1 MKVDNRS
8 WHLILNWTVSEQSYQ
23 WNWFKFNPFKVFSLI
38 WMNDVIY
45 VIFIIKLCEK
55 SLFCPYF
62 PLFGVSTQTYREN
75 MTRKI
80 SIFGHFLPT
89 VNIPL
94 REYFSGPYFPVFGV
108 NTGKYRPEKT
118 PQLDTFHAASV
129 FILNT
134 GKYGI

>member
-1 MKVDNRS
+1 
-8 WHLILNWTVSEQSYQ
+8 
-23 WNWFKFNPFKVFSLI
+23 
-38 WMNDVIY
+38 MNDVIY

-62 PLFGVSTQTYREN
+62 PLFGVSTQTYRDN

-118 PQLDTFHAASV
+118 PQLDTFHAVSV